1 MHTTVLSLH
10 LSAAWDGSAGKTRGL
25 CRGLVSFLGCC
36 GCRVLC
42 MGALGG
48 CMGDRVHTE
57 LSLAVGGPVNIQIF
71 LLLRGWRC

>member
-1 MHTTVLSLH
+1 
-10 LSAAWDGSAGKTRGL
+10 
-25 CRGLVSFLGCC
+25 
-36 GCRVLC
+36 

>member
-1 MHTTVLSLH
+1 M
-10 LSAAWDGSAGKTRGL
+10 GGKDNRGGL

-48 CMGDRVHTE
+48 CMRDRIHTE
-57 LSLAVGGPVNIQIF
+57 HSHAVGSLVNTD
-71 LLLRGWRC
+71 LPCKRL